1 MAVTIDSL
9 IPNSVCLDEYQP
21 VVAGNHPKP
30 TSKSASPC
38 VIEAV
43 LRVTENA
50 SEHRIQFQRAESG
63 FILAPSL
70 NNPSITGLVQRAGFN
85 PDAPVVQGAL
95 NQSIGLKWF
104 WSRNY
109 ANYMNPKDK
118 RGPDPIPLADA
129 ARFLQSLQDFIH
141 LEYAPQDPVQK
152 ARLGRLLSVLLAS
165 PDPVQGFVADNLK
178 LLLAPDVANRFT
190 PETLQRERALLAILD
205 FSKNARARFSY
216 VKGHVEFERRLSQN
230 IQALAGYLLTGTPDF
245 KELSEQTRLLA
256 FEADGMSADL
266 YDLYQREMQGLE
278 ASAAA
283 QIEPASAPRLAAFSR
298 WLQQPARKRELEY
311 FRLKPE
317 EALRKSMDDHLLSQ
331 DPAKLLSPYATAVL
345 GSQNFSAD
353 WFKDEAK
360 LRRILDIIFENVK
373 IAPDE
378 KGKLQIDPEKF
389 RLLAFQV
396 ETNMEGEV
404 NERREFAA
412 GYLAVLTY
420 YFSDPPQA
428 SVKWNVFRED
438 RLAEVEIPL
447 NEEHQKTLRAVYAAL
462 KARLKASVF
471 HTETNLPL
479 LEGSLCLLGTGVAI
493 WGALDERDR
502 INAKTYAGSA
512 MAGAGCASLITHYT
526 ISQGQPDLYWRDLIG
541 GGVGLALG
549 LGIPFLLD
557 LDWGGSGKSGEKA
570 SPPKPPVDLHYD
582 FPPIQPLPNPIP
594 PSQLPPFRTPT
605 PTPNPDGRNPSDGFG
620 P

>member
-9 IPNSVCLDEYQP
+9 VPNSVCLDEYQP
-21 VVAGNHPKP
+21 VVPGNHPKP
-30 TSKSASPC
+30 ASKSASPC

-50 SEHRIQFQRAESG
+50 SEHRIQFQRGESG
-63 FILAPSL
+63 FILAPAL

-85 PDAPVVQGAL
+85 PQAPFVQGAL

-109 ANYMNPKDK
+109 ANYMNPKEK
-118 RGPDPIPLADA
+118 GSGAPIAIPDA
-129 ARFLQSLQDFIH
+129 ANFLQSLQDFIH
-141 LEYAPQDPVQK
+141 LEYTPQDAVQK
-152 ARLGRLLSVLLAS
+152 ARLGRLLSTLLAS
-165 PDPVQGFVADNLK
+165 PDPVQSFVADNLK

-190 PETLQRERALLAILD
+190 LETLQRERALLAILD
-205 FSKNARARFSY
+205 FSKNSKARFSF
-216 VKGHVEFERRLSQN
+216 VKGHVEFEKRLAQN
-230 IQALAGYLLTGTPDF
+230 IQAIAGYLLMGTPEI
-245 KELSEQTRLLA
+245 KELSGQTRSLA

-266 YDLYQREMQGLE
+266 FGLYQQEMEALK
-278 ASAAA
+278 ASALL
-283 QIEPASAPRLAAFSR
+283 QIDPATAPRLEALSL
-298 WLQQPARKRELEY
+298 WLQQPTRQRELEY
-311 FRLKPE
+311 SRLKPE
-317 EALRKSMDDHLLSQ
+317 EALRKSIEDHLLSQ
-331 DPAKLLSPYATAVL
+331 DPAKLLTPYATAVL
-345 GSQNFSAD
+345 GAQNFSAD
-353 WFKDEAK
+353 WFNDEAK
-360 LRRILDIIFENVK
+360 LRRIMSVIFENVK
-373 IAPDE
+373 VLPDE
-378 KGKLQIDPEKF
+378 KGKPQIDPEKF

-396 ETNMEGEV
+396 ETNMEAEV

-420 YFSDPPQA
+420 YFGDPPQA
-428 SVKWNVFRED
+428 LVKWNVFREG

-557 LDWGGSGKSGEKA
+557 LDGGDSKTSGAKPI
-570 SPPKPPVDLHYD
+570 PPKPPGDLHYD

-594 PSQLPPFRTPT
+594 PPQLPPFRRP
-605 PTPNPDGRNPSDGFG
+605 PPAPNPDGRNPSDGFG